1 MTKGTVTSKGQ
12 ITIPKPI
19 RDTLG
24 IGPGAHL
31 IFRLEAGERLVVEV
45 ERKSTESL
53 AGALRHLAKK
63 RPVTVEEMKQAVRQ
77 RAAAKSERTR
87 SAG

>member
-31 IFRLEAGERLVVEV
+31 IFRLEA
-45 ERKSTESL
+45 RKGTESL

-63 RPVTVEEMKQAVRQ
+63 RPVTVEEMNEGIRK

>member
-45 ERKSTESL
+45 ERKSEHSL
-53 AGALRHLAKK
+53 AGALHHLAKK
-63 RPVTVEEMKQAVRQ
+63 RPVTLEEMNEAVRR
-77 RAAAKSERTR
+77 RAATKSERTR
-87 SAG
+87 SAR